1 MATDRGYRRSAGG
14 FRLAVPGGERIRR
27 CRRRPID
34 RRELRFG
41 PPRSGHTWFVPLYAC
56 ERCGFTSAAFR
67 NDAAAA
73 HRLEYP
79 DCDGVMRI
87 IFRSEERYR
96 GQPRAPAAGAHAAA
110 RSTQGATCPPAQ
122 PREISRCARI
132 SMPAERFV

>member
-1 MATDRGYRRSAGG
+1 
-14 FRLAVPGGERIRR
+14 
-27 CRRRPID
+27 
-34 RRELRFG
+34 
-41 PPRSGHTWFVPLYAC
+41 VPLYAC